1 MKLIFYTIIFL
12 IIISCTQ
19 QNIMIGKNILIKEF
33 PQEINLTGGKL
44 DITSIGVNALYV
56 VDTFLI
62 CHKFY
67 GLDDFFDIY
76 STNTLQSLGKFLSPG
91 RGPDEFLNAIYMGQY
106 FKDSLNTYM
115 WVKDGAL
122 MKLVLFNVTESI
134 RQQKTILDSCIYLSE
149 DCRGECFVL
158 GDTLISIVNSSYNHI
173 LNTYDLKKDTLSQ
186 QPIIMFSDPLKNEH
200 QYLFGM
206 TNQLRS
212 DHKRFVSNMAN
223 FNQINIFSPQFTD
236 IITLSLYEPTVSMK
250 EISFIPERERI
261 RYFSGL
267 QITDS
272 SIYALYIN
280 LPTPIFR
287 EHNKNVEIQQFD
299 WEGTPIRKFI
309 ITNDIIYFTLDTRH
323 KCIYTFK
330 DNEEIDKYDI
340 SDYF

>member
-91 RGPDEFLNAIYMGQY
+91 RGPNEFLSVAYEGQY
-106 FKDSLNTYM
+106 YKDSLNTYL
-115 WVKDGAL
+115 WIKDGSL
-122 MKLVLFNVTESI
+122 MKLVLFNLTESI
-134 RQQKTILDSCIYLSE
+134 RQQKTILDSCIYLSN
-149 DCRGECFVL
+149 DCIGDSFIF
-158 GDTLISIVNSSYNHI
+158 GDTLVSIVNSSYNHI

-186 QPIIMFSDPLKNEH
+186 QPIIMFSAPLKNAH
-200 QYLFGM
+200 QYLFVM

-340 SDYF
+340 SDYL

>member
-91 RGPDEFLNAIYMGQY
+91 RGPNEFLSVAYEGQY
-106 FKDSLNTYM
+106 YKDSLNTYL
-115 WVKDGAL
+115 WIKDGSL
-122 MKLVLFNVTESI
+122 MKLVLFNLTESI
-134 RQQKTILDSCIYLSE
+134 RQQKTILDSCIYLSN
-149 DCRGECFVL
+149 DCIGDSFIF
-158 GDTLISIVNSSYNHI
+158 GDTLVSIVNSSYNHI
-173 LNTYDLKKDTLSQ
+173 LSTYDLKKDTLSQ